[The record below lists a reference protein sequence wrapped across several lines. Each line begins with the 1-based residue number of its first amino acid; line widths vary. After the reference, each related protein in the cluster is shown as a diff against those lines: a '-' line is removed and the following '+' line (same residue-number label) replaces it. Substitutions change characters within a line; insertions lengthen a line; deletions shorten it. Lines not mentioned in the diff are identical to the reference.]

1 MKQKLLQHINKI
13 EIPKAA
19 DLIIQQI
26 RDLIKEGTLK
36 PGERLPSENALAKT
50 FGVSRGQVR
59 EALKR
64 LEFYG
69 VLNTVPQIGTFV
81 SEMGVKALEGV
92 ISNVLHLQREDYD
105 SLNDT
110 RAVLEI
116 HAAELAAVR
125 ATQEEI
131 EEIAQAYQAFCD
143 QRSQGKRAFDEDL
156 YFHLKI
162 AEYAHSSV
170 LTSLVTLLASD
181 IIKEYRKIEE
191 LQPDRK
197 SNSSEEHR
205 RILESIQHRDPRRAS
220 EAMTE
225 HMQQILL
232 VGKNLHGSITPE
244 TGE

>member
-1 MKQKLLQHINKI
+1 MKSNLLEHINKI

-19 DLIIQQI
+19 ALIIQQI
-26 RDLIKEGTLK
+26 RDLIRSGTLK

-59 EALKR
+59 EALKK

-92 ISNVLHLQREDYD
+92 LSNVLHLQGEDDD

-116 HAAELAAVR
+116 HAAELAALR
-125 ATQEEI
+125 ATDEEI
-131 EEIAQAYQAFCD
+131 EEIAQAHQAFCR
-143 QRSQGKRAFDEDL
+143 QRAEGNRAFDEDI

-170 LTSLVTLLASD
+170 LASLVTLLVSD
-181 IIKEYRKIEE
+181 IIKEYRKIDE
-191 LQPDRK
+191 LRPDRK
-197 SNSSEEHR
+197 SNSIEEHR
-205 RILESIQHRDPRRAS
+205 KILESIQQRNPQQAS
-220 EAMTE
+220 KAMTE
-225 HMQQILL
+225 HMQQALL
-232 VGKNLHGSITPE
+232 AGESLHVSPTPNAE
-244 TGE
+244 K

>member
-19 DLIIQQI
+19 DLIIQQL
-26 RDLIKEGTLK
+26 RDLIKDGALK

-59 EALKR
+59 EALKK

-81 SEMGVKALEGV
+81 SDMGVKALEGV
-92 ISNVLHLQREDYD
+92 LSNVLHLQKEDYD
-105 SLNDT
+105 SLDDT

-125 ATQEEI
+125 ATEEEI
-131 EEIAQAYQAFCD
+131 EEIAQAYQAFRD
-143 QRSQGKRAFDEDL
+143 RRARGERAFDEDL

-170 LTSLVTLLASD
+170 LMSLVTLLASD
-181 IIKEYRKIEE
+181 IVKEYRKIEE
-191 LQPDRK
+191 LHPDRK
-197 SNSSEEHR
+197 SSSVEEHE
-205 RILESIQHRDPRRAS
+205 RILTSIQQRNPHQAS
-220 EAMTE
+220 KAMTE
-225 HMQQILL
+225 HMQQVLL
-232 VGKNLHGSITPE
+232 VGKSLNRSFAPE